1 MNLSEII
8 GVTLNV
14 SILAVFYTALGG
26 LLSYGLYQFVE
37 QHDQDWESKPVWYQL
52 LDVSVQLAIV
62 GIVAFWVTY
71 NIKEA
76 SPIFPVSKKMDEM
89 VDTYISGIFF
99 AYAMFLFIEYLDSKI
114 QFLYDKFIGDTF
126 ALRKMEKNKKKDME
140 HQDGV

>member
-1 MNLSEII
+1 MKTSEIV

-26 LLSYGLYQFVE
+26 LLSYLLYQFIQE
-37 QHDQDWESKPVWYQL
+37 HDQEWEKQPAWYQI
-52 LDVSVQLAIV
+52 LDVSAQLAAV
-62 GIVAFWVTY
+62 GIVAFWITY

-76 SPIFPVSKKMDEM
+76 APIFPVSKKMDEL

-114 QFLYDKFIGDTF
+114 QFLYDKFLGDTF
-126 ALRKMEKNKKKDME
+126 SLRKMDKNKSKDKMY
-140 HQDGV
+140 QNGV